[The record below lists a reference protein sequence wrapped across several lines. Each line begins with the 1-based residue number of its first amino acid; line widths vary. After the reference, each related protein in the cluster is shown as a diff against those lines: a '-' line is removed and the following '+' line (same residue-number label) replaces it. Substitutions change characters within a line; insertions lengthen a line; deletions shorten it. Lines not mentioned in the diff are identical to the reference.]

1 MASKKPAIQLSGVD
15 DIIRVGAKAIKET
28 VRTVTRAA
36 PRTVK
41 KLEKQGVSKSDA
53 KDLVYGNAYRAYGK
67 GSGTLTKKRPSRQ
80 PKASRIP
87 PQPPKVKRKSTWE
100 KLGERPPKRNPP
112 KQMGRY

>member
-1 MASKKPAIQLSGVD
+1 MAAKKPAIQLSGID
-15 DIIRVGAKAIKET
+15 DIIRAGAKAIKSSYKET

-80 PKASRIP
+80 PK
-87 PQPPKVKRKSTWE
+87 KK
-100 KLGERPPKRNPP
+100 
-112 KQMGRY
+112 